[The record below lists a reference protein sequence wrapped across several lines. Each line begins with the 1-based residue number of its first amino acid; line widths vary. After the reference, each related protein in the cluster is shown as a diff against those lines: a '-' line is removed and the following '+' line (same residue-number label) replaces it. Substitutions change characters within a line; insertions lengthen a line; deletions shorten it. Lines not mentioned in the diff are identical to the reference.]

1 MKEYLPPFLFSLIP
15 NKYTSDVYL
24 NFLLLKSQEMVADVI
39 EYESGKKAIQR
50 RDKITCSNLGIAKL
64 NRGIYK
70 IRIRPKE
77 LKMAYI
83 FEFSKR

>member
-24 NFLLLKSQEMVADVI
+24 NFLLLKSQEMEADVI
-39 EYESGKKAIQR
+39 EYKSGKKAIHR
-50 RDKITCSNLGIAKL
+50 GHNMKCSSLGIAKL
-64 NRGIYK
+64 NKGIYK

>member
-1 MKEYLPPFLFSLIP
+1 
-15 NKYTSDVYL
+15 
-24 NFLLLKSQEMVADVI
+24 MVADVI

-83 FEFSKR
+83 LEFSKI